1 MIITDLSYDWDA
13 EGPWEIAE
21 GNQAP
26 FYTNVS
32 ISLTVLGERPE
43 NTSVV
48 YQNI

>member
-1 MIITDLSYDWDA
+1 MIITDLSYSWDT
-13 EGPWEIAE
+13 GTPWEITN

-32 ISLTVLGERPE
+32 IGFTVLGDRPE
-43 NTSVV
+43 STSVI